1 MKHSEKPVSSLSV
14 QEREFLEQLLE
25 KEYPIIIRVTER
37 MLGENY
43 RDLRDEALSELH
55 LLLIRKVEEL
65 QRHPSPEK
73 WVVTATK
80 YIAIHVKAER
90 AKHLNNFSDTDMD
103 EILFTED
110 VFEMALYNIWM
121 EKDVYSLLK
130 NELTSREAQ
139 VFELMFEQKISC
151 KEIMQR
157 LKVSESTVW
166 NLRKSIK
173 DKYCYAIKHKLF

>member
-1 MKHSEKPVSSLSV
+1 
-14 QEREFLEQLLE
+14 
-25 KEYPIIIRVTER
+25 
-37 MLGENY
+37 MLGESY

-110 VFEMALYNIWM
+110 VFEMETLNSMIPLWKKEKDKIKQYSPYFLIGSPLYN
-121 EKDVYSLLK
+121 
-130 NELTSREAQ
+130 
-139 VFELMFEQKISC
+139 
-151 KEIMQR
+151 
-157 LKVSESTVW
+157 
-166 NLRKSIK
+166 
-173 DKYCYAIKHKLF
+173 AIFNGGKLILPEYEGGTHYIDIERIENN